1 MPFACSTTR
10 ICEDLRLSRQTV
22 ITARK
27 HLSERKLIAFTEGKS
42 RHLPSN
48 YTLLEWTDNLT
59 VGLTD
64 NLTHGL
70 TQNLTHIKDKDK
82 HQSKDSFIKG
92 RVEIWA
98 AASVYTI
105 CSINFMFS
113 KSSRLNTSSAEIA
126 EHFGS
131 SSSTIAQ
138 KSRIIK
144 DLLKISNVFDPDFS
158 LKEIADNNPLNH
170 LVIKNGFIFF
180 D

>member
-1 MPFACSTTR
+1 MDKQQLKEREAR
-10 ICEDLRLSRQTV
+10 V
-22 ITARK
+22 IELA
-27 HLSERKLIAFTEGKS
+27 IAFCKEHFDEECAELCTKLVQKLGRKRS
-42 RHLPSN
+42 CPL
-48 YTLLEWTDNLT
+48 
-59 VGLTD
+59 
-64 NLTHGL
+64 
-70 TQNLTHIKDKDK
+70 
-82 HQSKDSFIKG
+82 QSG

-158 LKEIADNNPLNH
+158 LNEIADNNPLNH

>member
-1 MPFACSTTR
+1 MDKQQLKEREAR
-10 ICEDLRLSRQTV
+10 V
-22 ITARK
+22 IELA
-27 HLSERKLIAFTEGKS
+27 IAFCKEHFDEECAELCTKLVQKLGRKRS
-42 RHLPSN
+42 CP
-48 YTLLEWTDNLT
+48 
-59 VGLTD
+59 
-64 NLTHGL
+64 
-70 TQNLTHIKDKDK
+70 Q
-82 HQSKDSFIKG
+82 QSG